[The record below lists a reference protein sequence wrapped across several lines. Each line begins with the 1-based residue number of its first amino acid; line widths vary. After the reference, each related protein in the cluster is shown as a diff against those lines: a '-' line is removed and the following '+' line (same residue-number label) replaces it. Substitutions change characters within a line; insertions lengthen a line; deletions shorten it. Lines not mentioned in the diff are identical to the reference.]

1 MTAKYESAGTLA
13 AAPGQRGHHFDADG
27 IGGLQDPF
35 SPIHQA
41 KGRER
46 HVVINDSMCG
56 HEPETERVGRNLLD
70 FF

>member
-1 MTAKYESAGTLA
+1 MRPARLPSTSLQAHRLQHLA
-13 AAPGQRGHHFDADG
+13 AGDISCNADG

-56 HEPETERVGRNLLD
+56 R
-70 FF
+70 